1 MARPGRPRAAKLG
14 GKDLAGRAPSKGP
27 FPCRTFVSFL
37 TLLYLSPF
45 FSLSSLAFA
54 QAKTEIVK
62 LEMKKASRQEFKPHE
77 IKAQKKRVA
86 QLLTVKRERE
96 IEQGVS
102 KRESKRAEK

>member
-1 MARPGRPRAAKLG
+1 MG
-14 GKDLAGRAPSKGP
+14 GKESNLSKARRHPLADACRFFTSSVFLPS
-27 FPCRTFVSFL
+27 
-37 TLLYLSPF
+37 
-45 FSLSSLAFA
+45 A

-96 IEQGVS
+96 IEQGIS